1 MSRWQ
6 SPLLVTLALTACSLA
21 AEPAKDQWLVFR
33 GNPSETGVLP
43 ADALSD
49 NLEVLW
55 RFSAKDAIDGA
66 AAIADGVVFIGSED
80 EHLYA
85 VDLATGAKKW
95 EYKCG
100 PIKAA
105 PAYRDGAVYVGDSN
119 GLFHCVDAKT
129 GKKRWTFPTGAEITS
144 GANFA
149 GDAVLFGS
157 YDETLYCVDNNGKEV
172 WKFKTQGPVNG

>member
-6 SPLLVTLALTACSLA
+6 SCYSHRCCALTACSLA

-33 GNPSETGVLP
+33 GNAPETGVLP
-43 ADALSD
+43 AGALPD
-49 NLEVLW
+49 KLDELW
-55 RFSAKDAIDGA
+55 KFSAKDAIDGPRPSPTA
-66 AAIADGVVFIGSED
+66 SSYIGSED

-95 EYKCG
+95 EYKAG
-100 PIKAA
+100 PIKAS

-129 GKKRWTFPTGAEITS
+129 GTEALDLPDRR
-144 GANFA
+144 
-149 GDAVLFGS
+149 GDHVGRQLRRR
-157 YDETLYCVDNNGKEV
+157 
-172 WKFKTQGPVNG
+172 